1 MRNTWQRRR
10 LRLMLQESK
19 IFLRNVRFHA
29 FHGVLEQERVVGND
43 YLVNLT
49 LTYDFT
55 SAMQTDQLDGTIN
68 YAEVYELLKRE
79 MQIPSQLLEHLAGRI
94 GNTLFATYPAI
105 EEIQLTITK
114 VNPPMGADCDGAGVE
129 VILRNDKTYK
139 NN

>member
-1 MRNTWQRRR
+1 
-10 LRLMLQESK
+10 MLEESK

-29 FHGVLEQERVVGND
+29 FHGVLEQEKEVGND

-49 LTYDFT
+49 LTYDFS
-55 SAMQTDQLDGTIN
+55 SAMQTDKLDGTIN

-94 GNTLFATYPAI
+94 GNRLFAAYPSI
-105 EEIQLTITK
+105 EKLQLSITK
-114 VNPPMGADCDGAGVE
+114 VNPPMGADSDGAGVE